1 MFYLIKALRSWDRHV
16 SIIKALRC
24 FGLLYE
30 KMVQVRVS
38 EGVLE
43 GELVHNEYGSSFFS
57 YFKGIPYAQP
67 PVGELRF
74 KVNVMFIQTIDRLV
88 VEIRP

>member
-1 MFYLIKALRSWDRHV
+1 
-16 SIIKALRC
+16 
-24 FGLLYE
+24 
-30 KMVQVRVS
+30 MVQVRVS

-43 GELVHNEYGSSFFS
+43 GELVHNEYGGSFFS

-74 KVNVMFIQTIDRLV
+74 KVIVIFIQTIDRLV
-88 VEIRP
+88 VKIRP